1 MKQFYR
7 VTSAGAE
14 LPFSLD
20 GSEPFVDHV
29 ANHSFW
35 HDYVIGQV
43 EPSVNT
49 EEYVQ
54 IAESPALSYSL
65 DPHRIHCDTD
75 HAHQGIK
82 FANHYLE
89 QRRQAG
95 GAYTIHGNVISSPHA
110 EYTAAL
116 IGGVSG
122 IGKSTLSAL
131 ALEQGWEWVSDEKF
145 LLDERGN
152 FVQGLATTLQD
163 EKTQLA
169 IGACTPTYQPAQRPI
184 DAFVFPIVS
193 AQALEVHHYDQGK
206 AYWHLY
212 EEMSRNI
219 TASRGTL
226 HGYMPLMS
234 ADQPNIAW
242 RRARTAELLSNRLP
256 MYFMM
261 GQSQA
266 ILEQIAALEQ

>member
-7 VTSAGAE
+7 VTSAGGE
-14 LPFSLD
+14 LPFSIE
-20 GSEPFVDHV
+20 GSGPFVNHV
-29 ANHSFW
+29 AHHPFW
-35 HDYVIGQV
+35 EQYVIG
-43 EPSVNT
+43 SVSCGVNND
-49 EEYVQ
+49 EYVQ
-54 IAESPALSYSL
+54 IAESPTQVYSL
-65 DPHRIHCDTD
+65 DPHRIECDTE
-75 HAHQGIK
+75 HAYQGIK

-89 QRRQAG
+89 QQRQAG
-95 GAYTIHGNVISSPHA
+95 GVYTIHGNVITNPESSH
-110 EYTAAL
+110 TTAL

-122 IGKSTLSAL
+122 IGKSTLSAF
-131 ALEQGWEWVSDEKF
+131 AKQNGWQWVSDEKF

-163 EKTQLA
+163 EKTQRA
-169 IGACTPTYQPAQRPI
+169 IGAMTPSHHTEPRPI
-184 DAFVFPIVS
+184 DTLVFPVVCN
-193 AQALEVHHYDQGK
+193 QLLEQFRYDHGK

-226 HGYMPLMS
+226 SGYMPLMS

-242 RRARTAELLSNRLP
+242 RRMHAAEALSHRIP

-261 GQSQA
+261 GRA
-266 ILEQIAALEQ
+266 EDILAQLSA